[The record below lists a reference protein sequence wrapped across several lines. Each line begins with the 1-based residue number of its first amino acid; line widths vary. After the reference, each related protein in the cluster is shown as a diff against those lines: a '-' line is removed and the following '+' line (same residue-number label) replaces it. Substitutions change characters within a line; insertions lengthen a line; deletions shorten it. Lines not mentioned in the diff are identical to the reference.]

1 MRTTL
6 NKFGHE
12 WYSDTHTKYD
22 NSDYDHAYF
31 GPDGVIST
39 NTSILLKVVEK
50 PVEFERGDIFPHVS
64 GDPSDD
70 LITKEYCCGEVISE
84 PMSYGTY
91 TWKVKMPET
100 PNLWPALWLCGYK
113 SWPPE
118 IDVVE
123 GYTRKGGY
131 IRNIINTSLNTN
143 AHYRK
148 KEEIVHM
155 KPSLLLTV
163 IYKLFHRAVDK
174 WKYTWTE
181 DSIKVYFN
189 GIRIR
194 TIKDKDL
201 LNDLNADAS
210 TIVHM
215 KPSHLLTVI
224 YKLFHRPVDEWKCT
238 WTKDSI
244 KVYFNGIRIRTI
256 KDKDLLNDLNAD
268 ASMQVIMNIMITEGY
283 KHDPHNEPTLNILD
297 FEYKPL

>member
-1 MRTTL
+1 MRTTF

-39 NTSILLKVVEK
+39 NTSILLQVVEK
-50 PVEFERGDIFPHVS
+50 PVEFERGDIFPHVP
-64 GDPSDD
+64 GEPSDD

-91 TWKVKMPET
+91 TWKVRMPET

-148 KEEIVHM
+148 KG
-155 KPSLLLTV
+155 K
-163 IYKLFHRAVDK
+163 
-174 WKYTWTE
+174 
-181 DSIKVYFN
+181 
-189 GIRIR
+189 
-194 TIKDKDL
+194 
-201 LNDLNADAS
+201 
-210 TIVHM
+210 IVHM

-224 YKLFHRPVDEWKCT
+224 YKIFHRAIDEWKCT